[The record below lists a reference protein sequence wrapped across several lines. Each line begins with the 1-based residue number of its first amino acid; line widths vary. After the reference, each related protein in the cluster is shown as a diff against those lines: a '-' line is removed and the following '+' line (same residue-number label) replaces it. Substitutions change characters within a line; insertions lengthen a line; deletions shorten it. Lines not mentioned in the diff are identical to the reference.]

1 MTQELPRERRLAHID
16 YKWIA
21 LSNTTLGV
29 LMASLN
35 GTIMLITLP
44 AIFRG
49 IGVNPLAPGETNYL
63 LWVLLGYMVV
73 TATLLVTAG
82 RISDMYGRVRLYNAG
97 FAVFTVGSILLFFVQ
112 GQGNVA
118 AIQLIA
124 FRIIQGIGGAFLF
137 ANSTAILTDAFPPD
151 QRGMA
156 MGINQ
161 VAGIGGG
168 FLGLILGGVL
178 AAIDWRA
185 VFLVS
190 VPLGALGTIWA
201 YLVLHEVATIREHQ
215 RIDIWG
221 NLLFA
226 GGLTMLLIGL
236 TYGIEPYGGA
246 TMGWTSP
253 FVIGM
258 SLAGLLLLGAFVVVE
273 RHVPDPMFHL
283 ELFRIRMF
291 AAGNA
296 AGFLSSV
303 ARGGLQFLLII
314 WLQGIWLPLHGYNF
328 QDTPLWAGIY
338 MLPMTVGFLVMG
350 PLSGYLS
357 DRYGAR
363 GFATAGMLITAMAF
377 VGMILLPAN
386 FDLLAFVVLL
396 LLFGVGMGTFAAP
409 NTTAIMNSVPAEHRG
424 AASGMRATFQNVAS
438 TLSITVIFS
447 LVTLGLAANLPGALY
462 SQLSGAGI
470 PAAVALQV
478 SHLPPIGALF
488 AAFLG
493 YNPMGTLLPAGV
505 LAALPQASRALVLGK
520 SFFPNLIAGP
530 FMDGLRIAFAL
541 SAVLSVLAAIA
552 SLLRGPRFIYELEVE
567 PPPAPVPAGSAQ
579 TLGPAASSL
588 QPAHVAEDEEGPWR
602 LGAPK

>member
-363 GFATAGMLITAMAF
+363 GFATAGMLITAVAF
-377 VGMILLPAN
+377 VGMMLLPAN
-386 FDLLAFVVLL
+386 FNLLAFVLL
-396 LLFGVGMGTFAAP
+396 LILFGIGMGTFAAP

-447 LVTLGLAANLPGALY
+447 LVTLGLAANLPGALF

-493 YNPMGTLLPAGV
+493 YNPMGTLLPPDV

-541 SAVLSVLAAIA
+541 SVVLSVLAAIA

-579 TLGPAASSL
+579 TLGPAGSSL

>member
-1 MTQELPRERRLAHID
+1 MTSALPRGRRLAHID

-97 FAVFTVGSILLFFVQ
+97 FAIFTTGSILLFFVQ
-112 GQGNVA
+112 GQGNAA

-137 ANSTAILTDAFPPD
+137 ANSTAILTDAFPPH

-161 VAGIGGG
+161 VAGLGGG

-201 YLVLHEVATIREHQ
+201 YLVLHEIATIRQHQ
-215 RIDIWG
+215 RIDVWG

-253 FVIGM
+253 FVVGM

-363 GFATAGMLITAMAF
+363 GFATAGMLITALAF
-377 VGMILLPAN
+377 VGMMLLPAN
-386 FDLLAFVVLL
+386 FNLLGFVLL
-396 LLFGVGMGTFAAP
+396 LILFGVGMGTFAAP

-470 PAAVALQV
+470 PATVAQQV

-493 YNPMGTLLPAGV
+493 YNPMGTLLPPGV

-541 SAVLSVLAAIA
+541 SVVLSVLAATA
-552 SLLRGPRFIYELEVE
+552 SLLRGPRFIYELQLEA
-567 PPPAPVPAGSAQ
+567 PPAPVPAAPVR
-579 TLGPAASSL
+579 TLGPAAPPL
-588 QPAHVAEDEEGPWR
+588 RPAQVAEDEEGP
-602 LGAPK
+602 

>member
-1 MTQELPRERRLAHID
+1 MTPELPRERRLAHID

-97 FAVFTVGSILLFFVQ
+97 FAIFTVGSILLFLVQ

-118 AIQLIA
+118 ALQLIA

-151 QRGMA
+151 ERGMA

-161 VAGIGGG
+161 VAGLGGG

-201 YLVLHEVATIREHQ
+201 YLVLHEIATIREHQ
-215 RIDIWG
+215 RIDVWG

-253 FVIGM
+253 FVLGM
-258 SLAGLLLLGAFVVVE
+258 SLAGVLLLGAFVVVE

-363 GFATAGMLITAMAF
+363 GFATAGMLITAVAF
-377 VGMILLPAN
+377 VGMMQLPAN
-386 FDLLAFVVLL
+386 FNLPAFVLL
-396 LLFGVGMGTFAAP
+396 LILFGVGMGTFAAP

-470 PAAVALQV
+470 PAVVARQV

-493 YNPMGTLLPAGV
+493 YNPMGTLLPSGV

-520 SFFPNLIAGP
+520 GFFPNLIAGP

-541 SAVLSVLAAIA
+541 SVVLSVLAAIA
-552 SLLRGPRFIYELEVE
+552 SLLRGPRFIYQLEVE
-567 PPPAPVPAGSAQ
+567 APRAPVPAGSTR
-579 TLGPAASSL
+579 TLGLAGPPL
-588 QPAHVAEDEEGPWR
+588 QPAHVAEDEDGR
-602 LGAPK
+602 RIQAPPQ

>member
-1 MTQELPRERRLAHID
+1 
-16 YKWIA
+16 
-21 LSNTTLGV
+21 
-29 LMASLN
+29 
-35 GTIMLITLP
+35 
-44 AIFRG
+44 
-49 IGVNPLAPGETNYL
+49 
-63 LWVLLGYMVV
+63 
-73 TATLLVTAG
+73 
-82 RISDMYGRVRLYNAG
+82 
-97 FAVFTVGSILLFFVQ
+97 
-112 GQGNVA
+112 
-118 AIQLIA
+118 
-124 FRIIQGIGGAFLF
+124 
-137 ANSTAILTDAFPPD
+137 
-151 QRGMA
+151 
-156 MGINQ
+156 
-161 VAGIGGG
+161 
-168 FLGLILGGVL
+168 
-178 AAIDWRA
+178 
-185 VFLVS
+185 
-190 VPLGALGTIWA
+190 
-201 YLVLHEVATIREHQ
+201 
-215 RIDIWG
+215 
-221 NLLFA
+221 
-226 GGLTMLLIGL
+226 
-236 TYGIEPYGGA
+236 
-246 TMGWTSP
+246 MGWTSP

-363 GFATAGMLITAMAF
+363 GFATAGMLITALAF
-377 VGMILLPAN
+377 VGMMLLPAN
-386 FDLLAFVVLL
+386 FNLLAFGLL
-396 LLFGVGMGTFAAP
+396 LILFGVGMGTFAAP

-447 LVTLGLAANLPGALY
+447 LVTLGLAANLPGALF

-493 YNPMGTLLPAGV
+493 YNPMGTLLPPDV

-541 SAVLSVLAAIA
+541 SVVLSVLAAIA

-567 PPPAPVPAGSAQ
+567 PPPAPVPAGSAR

-588 QPAHVAEDEEGPWR
+588 QPAHVAKDEDRPWR

>member
-1 MTQELPRERRLAHID
+1 
-16 YKWIA
+16 
-21 LSNTTLGV
+21 
-29 LMASLN
+29 
-35 GTIMLITLP
+35 
-44 AIFRG
+44 
-49 IGVNPLAPGETNYL
+49 
-63 LWVLLGYMVV
+63 
-73 TATLLVTAG
+73 
-82 RISDMYGRVRLYNAG
+82 
-97 FAVFTVGSILLFFVQ
+97 
-112 GQGNVA
+112 
-118 AIQLIA
+118 
-124 FRIIQGIGGAFLF
+124 
-137 ANSTAILTDAFPPD
+137 
-151 QRGMA
+151 
-156 MGINQ
+156 
-161 VAGIGGG
+161 
-168 FLGLILGGVL
+168 
-178 AAIDWRA
+178 
-185 VFLVS
+185 
-190 VPLGALGTIWA
+190 
-201 YLVLHEVATIREHQ
+201 VLHEVATIREHQ

-314 WLQGIWLPLHGYNF
+314 WLQGIWLPLHGYNY

-363 GFATAGMLITAMAF
+363 GFATAGMLITALAF
-377 VGMILLPAN
+377 VGMMLLPAN
-386 FDLLAFVVLL
+386 FNLLAFGLL
-396 LLFGVGMGTFAAP
+396 LILFGVGMGTFAAP

-447 LVTLGLAANLPGALY
+447 LVTLGLAANLPGALF

-493 YNPMGTLLPAGV
+493 YNPMGTLLPPDV

-541 SAVLSVLAAIA
+541 SVVLSVLAAIA

-579 TLGPAASSL
+579 TLGPAGSSL

>member
-1 MTQELPRERRLAHID
+1 MTPEPQRERRLAHID

-137 ANSTAILTDAFPPD
+137 ANSTAILTDAFPPHE
-151 QRGMA
+151 RGMA

-363 GFATAGMLITAMAF
+363 GFATAGMLITALAF
-377 VGMILLPAN
+377 VGMMLLPAN
-386 FDLLAFVVLL
+386 FNLLAFGLL
-396 LLFGVGMGTFAAP
+396 LILFGVGMGTFAAP

-447 LVTLGLAANLPGALY
+447 LVTLGLAANLPGALF

-470 PAAVALQV
+470 PTAVALQV

-493 YNPMGTLLPAGV
+493 YNPMGTLLPPDV

-541 SAVLSVLAAIA
+541 SVVLSVLAAIA

>member
-1 MTQELPRERRLAHID
+1 MTSVPPRGRRLAHID

-97 FAVFTVGSILLFFVQ
+97 FAIFTTGSILLFFVQ
-112 GQGNVA
+112 GQGNAA

-137 ANSTAILTDAFPPD
+137 ANSTAILTDAFPPH

-161 VAGIGGG
+161 VAGLGGG

-201 YLVLHEVATIREHQ
+201 YLVLHEIATIREHQ
-215 RIDIWG
+215 RIDLWG

-253 FVIGM
+253 FVLGM

-363 GFATAGMLITAMAF
+363 GFATAGMLITALAF
-377 VGMILLPAN
+377 VGMMLLPAN
-386 FDLLAFVVLL
+386 FDLLGFVLL
-396 LLFGVGMGTFAAP
+396 LILFGVGMGTFAAP

-438 TLSITVIFS
+438 TLSITAIFS

-462 SQLSGAGI
+462 GQLSGAGI
-470 PAAVALQV
+470 PATVARQV

-493 YNPMGTLLPAGV
+493 YNPMGTLLPPGV

-530 FMDGLRIAFAL
+530 FMDGLRIAFGL
-541 SAVLSVLAAIA
+541 SVVLSVLAAIA
-552 SLLRGPRFIYELEVE
+552 SLLRGPRFIYELQVE
-567 PPPAPVPAGSAQ
+567 APPAPVPAGPVR
-579 TLGPAASSL
+579 TLGPAAPPL
-588 QPAHVAEDEEGPWR
+588 RPAHIAEDEE
-602 LGAPK
+602 AP

>member
-493 YNPMGTLLPAGV
+493 YNPMGTLLPPDV

-541 SAVLSVLAAIA
+541 SVVLSVLAAIA

-567 PPPAPVPAGSAQ
+567 PPPAPVPAGSAR

>member
-137 ANSTAILTDAFPPD
+137 ANSTAILTDAFPPHE
-151 QRGMA
+151 RGMA

-161 VAGIGGG
+161 VAGLGGG

-190 VPLGALGTIWA
+190 VPLGTLGTIWA

-215 RIDIWG
+215 QIDVWG

-258 SLAGLLLLGAFVVVE
+258 SLAGVLLLGAFVAVE
-273 RHVPDPMFHL
+273 RRVPDPMFHL

-314 WLQGIWLPLHGYNF
+314 WLQGIWLPLHGYNY

-541 SAVLSVLAAIA
+541 SVVLSVLAAIA

-567 PPPAPVPAGSAQ
+567 PPPAQVPAGSPR
-579 TLGPAASSL
+579 TLPTCAPPL
-588 QPAHVAEDEEGPWR
+588 QPAPVAEDEDRPRR
-602 LGAPK
+602 LGT

>member
-137 ANSTAILTDAFPPD
+137 ANSTAILTDAFPPHE
-151 QRGMA
+151 RGMA

-161 VAGIGGG
+161 VAGLGGG

-215 RIDIWG
+215 QIDVWG

-258 SLAGLLLLGAFVVVE
+258 SLAGLLLLGAFVAVE
-273 RHVPDPMFHL
+273 RRVPDPMFHL

-314 WLQGIWLPLHGYNF
+314 WLQGIWLPLHGYNY

-493 YNPMGTLLPAGV
+493 YNPMGTLLPADV

-541 SAVLSVLAAIA
+541 SAVLSVLAATA
-552 SLLRGPRFIYELEVE
+552 SLLRGPRFIYELQVE
-567 PPPAPVPAGSAQ
+567 PPPAQVPAGSPR
-579 TLGPAASSL
+579 TLPMSAPPL
-588 QPAHVAEDEEGPWR
+588 QPAPVAEDEDRPRR
-602 LGAPK
+602 LGT

>member
-137 ANSTAILTDAFPPD
+137 ANSTAILTDAFPPHE
-151 QRGMA
+151 RGMA

-161 VAGIGGG
+161 VAGLGGG

-215 RIDIWG
+215 QIDVWG

-258 SLAGLLLLGAFVVVE
+258 SLAGLLLLGAFVAVE
-273 RHVPDPMFHL
+273 RRVPDPMFHL

-314 WLQGIWLPLHGYNF
+314 WLQGIWLPLHGYNY

-541 SAVLSVLAAIA
+541 SVVLSVLAAIA

-567 PPPAPVPAGSAQ
+567 PPPAQVPAGSPR
-579 TLGPAASSL
+579 TLPMSAPPL
-588 QPAHVAEDEEGPWR
+588 QPAPVAEDEDRPRR
-602 LGAPK
+602 LGT

>member
-363 GFATAGMLITAMAF
+363 GFATAGMLITAVAF
-377 VGMILLPAN
+377 VGMMLLPAN
-386 FDLLAFVVLL
+386 FNLLAFVLL
-396 LLFGVGMGTFAAP
+396 LILFGIGMGTFAAP

-493 YNPMGTLLPAGV
+493 YNPMGTLLPPDV

-541 SAVLSVLAAIA
+541 SVVLSVLAAIA

-567 PPPAPVPAGSAQ
+567 PPPAPVPAGSAR

>member
-1 MTQELPRERRLAHID
+1 VTSTPRPRRLAHID

-49 IGVNPLAPGETNYL
+49 IGIDPLAPGESDYL

-97 FAVFTVGSILLFFVQ
+97 FAIFTAGSILLFFVQ

-118 AIQLIA
+118 ALQLIA

-151 QRGMA
+151 ERGMA

-168 FLGLILGGVL
+168 FLGLVLGGIL

-215 RIDIWG
+215 QIDIWG

-246 TMGWTSP
+246 TMGWTNP
-253 FVIGM
+253 FVIGL
-258 SLAGLLLLGAFVVVE
+258 SLAGLLLLGAFVVIE

-303 ARGGLQFLLII
+303 ARGGLQFMLII

-363 GFATAGMLITAMAF
+363 GFATAGMLITAVAF
-377 VGMILLPAN
+377 VGMMQLPAN
-386 FDLLAFVVLL
+386 FNLLAFVLL
-396 LLFGVGMGTFAAP
+396 LILFGVGMGTFAAP

-462 SQLSGAGI
+462 GQLSGAGI

-493 YNPMGTLLPAGV
+493 YNPMGTLLPAPV
-505 LAALPQASRALVLGK
+505 LAALPQTSRALVLGK

-530 FMDGLRIAFAL
+530 FMDGLRIAFGL

-552 SLLRGPRFIYELEVE
+552 SFLRGPRFIYELEVD
-567 PPPAPVPAGSAQ
+567 PPPAPIPAGSAP
-579 TLGPAASSL
+579 TLRPAAPPP
-588 QPAHVAEDEEGPWR
+588 QPAQVAEDEDSQRIQTP
-602 LGAPK
+602 PN

>member
-137 ANSTAILTDAFPPD
+137 ANSTAILTDAFPPHE
-151 QRGMA
+151 RGMA

-161 VAGIGGG
+161 VAGLGGG

-215 RIDIWG
+215 QIDVWG

-258 SLAGLLLLGAFVVVE
+258 SLAGLLLLGAFVAVE
-273 RHVPDPMFHL
+273 RRVPDPMFHL

-314 WLQGIWLPLHGYNF
+314 WLQGIWLPLHGYNY

-541 SAVLSVLAAIA
+541 SVVLSVLAAIA

-567 PPPAPVPAGSAQ
+567 PPPAQVPAGSPR
-579 TLGPAASSL
+579 TLPTCAPPL
-588 QPAHVAEDEEGPWR
+588 QPAPVAEDEDRPRR
-602 LGAPK
+602 LGT

>member
-363 GFATAGMLITAMAF
+363 GFATAGMLITAVAF
-377 VGMILLPAN
+377 VGMMLLPAN
-386 FDLLAFVVLL
+386 FNLLAFGLL
-396 LLFGVGMGTFAAP
+396 LILFGVGMGTFAAP

-493 YNPMGTLLPAGV
+493 YNPMGTLLPPDV

-541 SAVLSVLAAIA
+541 SVVLSVLAAIA